1 MSRGGGLH
9 VSEDRRISRR
19 EDEKRKRETGT
30 PFHIM
35 GAGGRGVGQPDKKL
49 LIFPHLEKS
58 LPSHMEKIPQ

>member
-30 PFHIM
+30 PFHTM
-35 GAGGRGVGQPDKKL
+35 RAGGGGGQADKKL
-49 LIFPHLEKS
+49 HIFPHLEKS
-58 LPSHMEKIPQ
+58 LTSHMEKIPQ